1 MGQGRDA
8 HAQSAF
14 FLAGLLFLPA
24 SSAGARESDAD
35 VDAIIRRCR
44 GMRDL
49 GGEVSRNIFPALI
62 SAMESLDF
70 VESDPS
76 HGSVDNHACL
86 DG

>member
-1 MGQGRDA
+1 MGQGRGA

-24 SSAGARESDAD
+24 FLSAGARESDAD

-49 GGEVSRNIFPALI
+49 GEASENVSPALI
-62 SAMESLDF
+62 SAVESLDF

-76 HGSVDNHACL
+76 H
-86 DG
+86 